1 MPIQHKLILIAKP
14 FYQVIYNFVSWLGI
28 TSHNQ
33 LRVLLYHDIPESQ
46 FESLYNQL
54 AYLKND
60 WTFINPSQFEK
71 MVLGDLPVV
80 GKNLLVTFD
89 DGMLSNLE
97 VSKKILNPLD
107 IKAIFFVITEFVKI
121 NGSLNARKFAAKYI
135 MPNSSYKDIPL
146 NWSNLQWED
155 LNDLIQQGHTIG
167 HHTKFHTRLS
177 ECKSIV
183 ELEEEIFLSAKE
195 LENKLKVEVKHFAYT
210 FGDVGSFSKEAME
223 VSKKNFNFVYSGL
236 RGDNSKCISPFSIR
250 RDAAAT
256 QLTNNEYAIIDNKLL
271 EAFLSGVAD
280 FRYFFSRKKI
290 DLWTHN
296 SFND

>member
-1 MPIQHKLILIAKP
+1 MSIQHKLILLLKP
-14 FYQVIYNFVSWLGI
+14 FYKGIHGFMAWLGF
-28 TSHNQ
+28 TSPNQ

-46 FESLYNQL
+46 FESLYKQL
-54 AYLKND
+54 TFLKSD
-60 WTFINPSQFEK
+60 WKFINPAQFEK
-71 MVLGDLPVV
+71 MVLGNLPVV

-97 VSKKILNPLD
+97 VSKKILKPLN

-121 NGSLNARKFAAKYI
+121 KGTQNARKFAAEHI
-135 MPNSSYKDIPL
+135 MPNLSFKDIPSS
-146 NWSNLQWED
+146 WSNLDWDD
-155 LNDLIQQGHTIG
+155 LNDLIEQGHTIG

-177 ECKSIV
+177 KCKSV
-183 ELEEEIFLSAKE
+183 EELEEEVILSAKE

-210 FGDVGSFSKEAME
+210 FGDVESFSEEAMG
-223 VSKKNFNFVYSGL
+223 VSKRNFNFVYSGI
-236 RGDNSKCISPFSIR
+236 RGDNSRCMSPFAIR

-256 QLTNNEYAIIDNKLL
+256 QLPNNEYVIIDNKLL

-290 DLWTHN
+290 DLWSQK